1 MSPTGTE
8 PGVGAY
14 VEVPATVPAADRD
27 LAATLTLP
35 AGDGPFPAAVLVGGS
50 GPIDRDSN
58 APRMP
63 LGVLRDVAHALVR
76 SGVAS
81 LRYDK
86 RGVGGSTRRR
96 DGSIGDWREVGLFD
110 NADDVTSALTALAA
124 RPEVDA
130 DRLLL
135 VGHSEGAVLVARA
148 AAARSESAPQLAG
161 VVLLSASAQRGDAV
175 LRWQAEV
182 IVPTLPRA
190 VRAVLRLLRVDVVRK
205 VVANHERLRRTTT
218 DVARIGLQKLNA
230 RWFREYLDHDP
241 RPDLARL
248 DVPVLAV
255 TGSADLQVDPAD
267 LAEIERIVP
276 GPVTT
281 WTAPGLSH
289 VLRRARGAGSL
300 ADYKR
305 QIREP
310 VDAELLDRV
319 ATWAARVTHR

>member
-1 MSPTGTE
+1 MNRAAEQGLD
-8 PGVGAY
+8 AY
-14 VEVPATVPAADRD
+14 VEVPMTVPAADRD

-35 AGDGPFPAAVLVGGS
+35 AGEGPFPAAVLVGGS

-63 LGVLRDVAHALVR
+63 LGVMRDVAHALAGR
-76 SGVAS
+76 GVAS

-86 RGVGGSTRRR
+86 RGVGGSSRRR
-96 DGSIGDWREVGLFD
+96 DGSAGDWREAGLFD
-110 NADDVTSALTALAA
+110 NADDVTAAQAALVA
-124 RPEVDA
+124 RPEVDGG
-130 DRLLL
+130 RVLL
-135 VGHSEGAVLVARA
+135 VGHSEGALLVAH
-148 AAARSESAPQLAG
+148 AAARSAGATRPAG
-161 VVLLSASAQRGDAV
+161 VVLLSPSAQRGDAV

-190 VRAVLRLLRVDVVRK
+190 VRAVLRVLRVDVVKK
-205 VVANHERLRRTTT
+205 VAANHEKLRRTTT
-218 DVARIGLQKLNA
+218 DTARLGGRRINA

-241 RPDLARL
+241 RGDLSRL
-248 DVPVLAV
+248 DMPVLAV
-255 TGSADLQVDPAD
+255 TGAVDRQVDPAD
-267 LAEIERIVP
+267 LAEIERLVP

-289 VLRRARGAGSL
+289 VLRRAQGVGSL
-300 ADYKR
+300 SDYKR

-319 ATWAARVTHR
+319 ATWAADVTQA

>member
-1 MSPTGTE
+1 MNRTADD
-8 PGVGAY
+8 VRAFRQ
-14 VEVPATVPAADRD
+14 VPVTVPAPDRD
-27 LAATLTLP
+27 LAATLMLP
-35 AGDGPFPAAVLVGGS
+35 TGDGPFPAAVLVGGS
-50 GPIDRDSN
+50 GPVDRDSN

-63 LGVLRDVAHALVR
+63 LGVMRDVAAALAR
-76 SGVAS
+76 QGIAS

-86 RGVGGSTRRR
+86 RGVGGSARRR
-96 DGSIGDWREVGLFD
+96 DGSAGDWREAGLFD
-110 NADDVTSALTALAA
+110 NADDVAAAMAALAA
-124 RPEVDA
+124 RPQVDG

-135 VGHSEGAVLVARA
+135 VGHSEGAVLVAH
-148 AAARSESAPQLAG
+148 AAARSAG
-161 VVLLSASAQRGDAV
+161 ALRPAGIVLLSPSAQRGDAV
-175 LRWQAEV
+175 LRWQARV
-182 IVPTLPRA
+182 IVPTLPRV
-190 VRAVLRLLRVDVVRK
+190 VRGLLSLLRVDVVRK
-205 VVANHERLRRTTT
+205 VSANHDKLRRTTT
-218 DVARIGLQKLNA
+218 DTARVGLQKLNA